1 MIGYTDTHTFDAWAN
16 ARGFMI
22 KGSSSELLTQALDW
36 LELQQFAGSKTDAAQ
51 PNQWPRT
58 GVTID
63 GVSVPSDTVPQQV
76 IDLQMR
82 VAADIDAGMDPSGQR
97 KAAKASVAVVGAVA
111 VTYEKGS
118 TDSAIS
124 VQAQAL
130 LTKLRGN
137 GFGFNQF
144 EVRRG

>member
-1 MIGYTDTHTFDAWAN
+1 MIGYTDTQTFDTWAN

-58 GVTID
+58 GVVID
-63 GVSVPSDTVPQQV
+63 GVSVPRDTVPQQV

-97 KAAKASVAVVGAVA
+97 KAVKSSATVFGAVA
-111 VTYEKGS
+111 VTYAAGS
-118 TDSAIS
+118 SDSPLS
-124 VQAQAL
+124 TQAMAL
-130 LTKLRGN
+130 LRKLRG
-137 GFGFNQF
+137 GMGGFNQI
-144 EVRRG
+144 EVTRG

>member
-1 MIGYTDTHTFDAWAN
+1 MIGYTDSAALEAWAL
-16 ARGFMI
+16 ARGI
-22 KGSSSELLTQALDW
+22 TLKKSPGILLTQALDW
-36 LELQQFAGSKTDAAQ
+36 VELQQFAGSKTDAAQ

-63 GVSVPSDTVPQQV
+63 GVSVPSDTVPRQV

-82 VAADIDAGMDPSGQR
+82 VAADIDAGMNPSGQR

-118 TDSAIS
+118 VDSAIS

-130 LTKLRGN
+130 LTKLRSN
-137 GFGFNQF
+137 GYGFNQF